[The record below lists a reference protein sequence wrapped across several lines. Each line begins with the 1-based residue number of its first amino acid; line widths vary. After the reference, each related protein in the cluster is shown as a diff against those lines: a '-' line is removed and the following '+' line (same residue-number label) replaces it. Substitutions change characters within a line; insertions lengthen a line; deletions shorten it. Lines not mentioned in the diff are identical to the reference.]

1 MADKFNSLKKIII
14 GRRASY
20 KVPTERPG
28 QRAQKR
34 AFDTFVRAAT
44 SLYNQAMI
52 GSAERAER
60 VKDYE
65 EMDQTPEIA
74 KTLDIY
80 ADDSVTYSESGV
92 VLEIETE
99 DDRIRRELEELYYT
113 RLDIEF
119 HLWNWIRNM
128 CKFGDHFNLLDVV
141 EKDGVLGTISLP
153 VMEIEREEGYNG
165 DPNSLRFKWLAQGN
179 TVFENYQI
187 SHMRILGD
195 DRFLPYGRSA
205 LDSGRKIW
213 KQLQLAEDAMLI
225 YRMTRAPERRVFKI
239 DVANIPPNQVENY
252 ILQVRDKLKRTPLI
266 TEGTGQI
273 DLRYNPM
280 SIDEDFFLP
289 VRGDRGSEIE
299 TLPGG
304 TNQGDIEDIEYIQNK
319 LFIAMGVPKSY
330 LTAEEDL
337 SGKGT
342 LAQEDIKFAR
352 TIQRIQKIVV
362 SELAK
367 IGLIHLHLRG
377 FDEEDIY
384 NFNLRLT
391 NPSIVMEMMQLDLMD
406 KRFSVAESMAQ
417 SHLVSDL
424 HVQKEILRLTDNE
437 ITEIDGRLLDE
448 ARKKFILDQLEN
460 SGEQTPASEG
470 GQPEVEGGEEDDDVD
485 SFGPNPSHV
494 PDAAGTKDI
503 PGARGAPEEAA
514 IDDDDLDKS
523 LIKNK
528 KKKADP
534 FSRNISD
541 IMKFDSEVEQI
552 FESLKNN
559 VPTKRIRITKNKISE
574 TYQQ

>member
-384 NFNLRLT
+384 NFNLKLT

-460 SGEQTPASEG
+460 SGEQMPPSEG

>member
-384 NFNLRLT
+384 NFNLKLT

>member
-304 TNQGDIEDIEYIQNK
+304 TNQGDIEDI
-319 LFIAMGVPKSY
+319 
-330 LTAEEDL
+330 
-337 SGKGT
+337 
-342 LAQEDIKFAR
+342 
-352 TIQRIQKIVV
+352 
-362 SELAK
+362 
-367 IGLIHLHLRG
+367 
-377 FDEEDIY
+377 
-384 NFNLRLT
+384 
-391 NPSIVMEMMQLDLMD
+391 
-406 KRFSVAESMAQ
+406 
-417 SHLVSDL
+417 
-424 HVQKEILRLTDNE
+424 
-437 ITEIDGRLLDE
+437 
-448 ARKKFILDQLEN
+448 
-460 SGEQTPASEG
+460 
-470 GQPEVEGGEEDDDVD
+470 
-485 SFGPNPSHV
+485 
-494 PDAAGTKDI
+494 
-503 PGARGAPEEAA
+503 
-514 IDDDDLDKS
+514 
-523 LIKNK
+523 
-528 KKKADP
+528 
-534 FSRNISD
+534 
-541 IMKFDSEVEQI
+541 
-552 FESLKNN
+552 
-559 VPTKRIRITKNKISE
+559 
-574 TYQQ
+574 